1 MKALKAENEE
11 LKAELARAK
20 EDHQYDNL
28 VHQKELESLKNPI
41 PFKKKR
47 FNVMLK
53 GRDLIMI
60 FDRFVG
66 PKKGSSVAQDARVQV
81 RTPDGKHYD
90 VMSVNLVENKILG
103 ARETHRIV
111 ISTHEEVAKMGS
123 PIKLL

>member
-1 MKALKAENEE
+1 M
-11 LKAELARAK
+11 
-20 EDHQYDNL
+20 
-28 VHQKELESLKNPI
+28 
-41 PFKKKR
+41 F
-47 FNVMLK
+47 K

-81 RTPDGKHYD
+81 KTPDGRFFD
-90 VMSVNLVENKILG
+90 VQGINLVENKIIG

-111 ISTHEEVAKMGS
+111 ISTHEELAKMGK

>member
-1 MKALKAENEE
+1 
-11 LKAELARAK
+11 
-20 EDHQYDNL
+20 
-28 VHQKELESLKNPI
+28 
-41 PFKKKR
+41 
-47 FNVMLK
+47 MLK

-81 RTPDGKHYD
+81 KTPDGRFFD
-90 VMSVNLVENKILG
+90 VQGINLVENKIIG

-111 ISTHEEVAKMGS
+111 ISTHEEVAKKGS